1 MSLKYTT
8 GIVKSNSMKLNV
20 DILTIF
26 PGMFAGPFAESILSR
41 AQRAGLVKI
50 KIHDLRDWAEDKRKT
65 IDDKPFGGGAGMVMR
80 VDIIDKALAALNPGY
95 KILLTPQGKSFN
107 QKLAAKLSRKKHLIL
122 VCGHYEGFDERIRA
136 LVDEEI
142 SIGDYVL
149 TGGELPAMIV
159 TDTIVRLLPGVV
171 GNKASTADESFSAGL
186 LEYPQYTRPAEYK
199 GKKVPEVLLSG
210 DHAAVNK
217 WRTDQA
223 KKRTKLRRPDL
234 SKS

>member
-1 MSLKYTT
+1 
-8 GIVKSNSMKLNV
+8 
-20 DILTIF
+20 
-26 PGMFAGPFAESILSR
+26 
-41 AQRAGLVKI
+41 
-50 KIHDLRDWAEDKRKT
+50 
-65 IDDKPFGGGAGMVMR
+65 
-80 VDIIDKALAALNPGY
+80 
-95 KILLTPQGKSFN
+95 
-107 QKLAAKLSRKKHLIL
+107 LIL